1 MDTNLISDTMT
12 TTVATP
18 VDHPWEAVGEAFLQ
32 ALVSRDFATLEA
44 LFLPEVRFRSLVPS
58 GERFGQTAAEATGW
72 LKRWFGGADS
82 LEVLQSSVAM
92 MIDRLYLS
100 YRLRVHDEDG
110 WTIIEQHGFCTVKEG
125 KIANMALVCSGFRPD
140 PSRASQL
147 VVNTTPEP
155 SSQMGGNVFYNA
167 GSKGCAEGPLDDIA
181 GLMRKMDP
189 GQTLEIF
196 ATDPSVAG
204 DLPVWCRLS
213 GHEFVNQT
221 GDHYLIRHK

>member
-1 MDTNLISDTMT
+1 MNTNNIAENIAGIGVTLEDR
-12 TTVATP
+12 
-18 VDHPWEAVGEAFLQ
+18 PWEAVGEAFLQ
-32 ALVSRDFATLEA
+32 ALVSQDFTTIET

-58 GERFGQTAAEATGW
+58 GERFGQTAAEAAGW
-72 LKRWFGGADS
+72 LKRWFGGADN

-110 WTIIEQHGFCTVKEG
+110 WSVIEQQAYCSVKDG

-140 PSRASQL
+140 PSRTGEL
-147 VVNTTPEP
+147 VVNAAPEP
-155 SSQMGGNVFYNA
+155 RSKMGGNVFYNA

-181 GLMRKMDP
+181 GLMRKMEP

-213 GHEFVNQT
+213 GHEFINRAE
-221 GDHYLIRHK
+221 DHYLIRHK